1 MKNYGKNINHSLN
14 HENMKSFMQFIKPVF
29 FMLFLLYLT
38 CTVSGQNK
46 EEKQPAQKGLGSKLK
61 QIKLPEGIGP
71 KIPGV
76 RKIFSEGNEQEE
88 SDQQSSEDEDTEEER
103 FDEDEEDAD
112 KMMEKMI
119 RQLGHDPEKVKQM
132 MNEEGA
138 DADPRAIPE
147 PDQKVLASL
156 KPTPRNEIELENYLK
171 SFDSGADQALS
182 PEAGKHVSPHLNK
195 GQQTKEVAYMLWMT
209 GQQEAAA
216 YLMLKAAIADPED
229 ELLLSNLCS
238 VITMAGYA
246 DKSIPL
252 LDYLKNKNPQ
262 SSIIN
267 NNLGQAWLS
276 LGQVAKAKP
285 LLEQAVGVY
294 DQHPEANRSL
304 ARIAQKEGNVAQAKA
319 YLNNSLKGGFSQ
331 EAYYEL
337 KDMNANLSVDIMEIF
352 RLNHKRFYK
361 GIAITKRFTM
371 PSVPT
376 TINHAINQEQAIED
390 FFNGIELTI
399 ANINSQ
405 IPPATDKIFEK
416 QQKVSFQMAAIS
428 KRLTSMED
436 VKKQYELFAQVWNP
450 FKLQAQEMLMAE
462 LDDSYATSFTK
473 RIKQLTDSREM
484 KMQELNSSLRADERK
499 ILEMEQR
506 LSKMETGEGESPAVQ
521 ALEIQIC
528 LAKKRLNEIQIE
540 LSSTI
545 NNAFVHEME
554 SLAFQRL
561 QEQTYWYTLYFLPQD
576 PTDFNYHLYAE
587 YLSTLARMK
596 SNYPYPVPP
605 PYTGNGCDIKL
616 LELVTP
622 NGKMSKWEET
632 NCATYWDLDFHLVK
646 SKFTCKEVTIT
657 AKVYG
662 VEFGGGQ
669 KYDPTTLETIEHSIV
684 FGGKIG
690 KSSETVG
697 KALAANVSA
706 GAVTTVKFDGNWNV
720 IDIIVKV
727 SAGAELGLHVPKSTD
742 PNDSGL
748 DIRQAASVGV
758 TGGYELSI
766 LSGFRG
772 TTPKVSSVGNIFNR

>member
-1 MKNYGKNINHSLN
+1 MKQKVVLISKKVILVAMVIMVTTYIAL
-14 HENMKSFMQFIKPVF
+14 
-29 FMLFLLYLT
+29 
-38 CTVSGQNK
+38 GQQT
-46 EEKQPAQKGLGSKLK
+46 EEKQPAKKGLGSKLK
-61 QIKLPEGIGP
+61 QIGLTEGIGP
-71 KIPGV
+71 KIPGL
-76 RKIFSEGNEQEE
+76 KNIFSEEKQG
-88 SDQQSSEDEDTEEER
+88 EDEGLDPDEEPK
-103 FDEDEEDAD
+103 FDEDEDDPD

-147 PDQKVLASL
+147 PDQKVISSI
-156 KPTPRNEIELENYLK
+156 KPTPRNESELVNYLK
-171 SFDSGADQALS
+171 NFDSGADQALS

-195 GQQTKEVAYMLWMT
+195 GQQTKEAAYLLWMT

-216 YLMLKAAIADPED
+216 YLMLKAAIADPKD
-229 ELLLSNLCS
+229 ELLLSNLAS

-252 LDYLKNKNPQ
+252 LDYLKNQNPQ

-304 ARIAQKEGNVAQAKA
+304 ARIAQKEGNAAQAKA
-319 YLNNSLKGGFSQ
+319 YLNNALKGGFSQ

-337 KDMNANLSVDIMEIF
+337 KDMNANLSVDMMETL
-352 RLNHKRFYK
+352 RLNHKRYYK

-376 TINHAINQEQAIED
+376 TLNHAIAQEQAIVD
-390 FFNGIELTI
+390 FFNGIEMTI
-399 ANINSQ
+399 ANIKTK
-405 IPPATDKIFEK
+405 IPLATDKIFEK
-416 QQKVSFQMAAIS
+416 QQKVSLQMAANS
-428 KRLTSMED
+428 KKLTSMED

-450 FKLQAQEMLMAE
+450 FKIQAQEMLMAE
-462 LDDSYATSFTK
+462 LDDSYASSFTK

-521 ALEIQIC
+521 ALEIQVC
-528 LAKKRLNEIQIE
+528 LAKKRLNEIYIE
-540 LSSTI
+540 LSSAI

-561 QEQTYWYTLYFLPQD
+561 QEQTYWYTLYLLPQD

-587 YLSTLARMK
+587 YLSTLARLK
-596 SNYPYPVPP
+596 NYYPYPVPP
-605 PYTGNGCDIKL
+605 PYTGNGC
-616 LELVTP
+616 E
-622 NGKMSKWEET
+622 
-632 NCATYWDLDFHLVK
+632 
-646 SKFTCKEVTIT
+646 
-657 AKVYG
+657 
-662 VEFGGGQ
+662 
-669 KYDPTTLETIEHSIV
+669 
-684 FGGKIG
+684 KIG
-690 KSSETVG
+690 
-697 KALAANVSA
+697 
-706 GAVTTVKFDGNWNV
+706 
-720 IDIIVKV
+720 
-727 SAGAELGLHVPKSTD
+727 
-742 PNDSGL
+742 
-748 DIRQAASVGV
+748 RASCRERV
-758 TGGYELSI
+758 
-766 LSGFRG
+766 
-772 TTPKVSSVGNIFNR
+772 

>member
-1 MKNYGKNINHSLN
+1 
-14 HENMKSFMQFIKPVF
+14 
-29 FMLFLLYLT
+29 
-38 CTVSGQNK
+38 
-46 EEKQPAQKGLGSKLK
+46 
-61 QIKLPEGIGP
+61 
-71 KIPGV
+71 
-76 RKIFSEGNEQEE
+76 
-88 SDQQSSEDEDTEEER
+88 
-103 FDEDEEDAD
+103 
-112 KMMEKMI
+112 
-119 RQLGHDPEKVKQM
+119 
-132 MNEEGA
+132 
-138 DADPRAIPE
+138 
-147 PDQKVLASL
+147 
-156 KPTPRNEIELENYLK
+156 
-171 SFDSGADQALS
+171 
-182 PEAGKHVSPHLNK
+182 
-195 GQQTKEVAYMLWMT
+195 
-209 GQQEAAA
+209 
-216 YLMLKAAIADPED
+216 
-229 ELLLSNLCS
+229 
-238 VITMAGYA
+238 
-246 DKSIPL
+246 
-252 LDYLKNKNPQ
+252 
-262 SSIIN
+262 
-267 NNLGQAWLS
+267 
-276 LGQVAKAKP
+276 
-285 LLEQAVGVY
+285 
-294 DQHPEANRSL
+294 
-304 ARIAQKEGNVAQAKA
+304 
-319 YLNNSLKGGFSQ
+319 
-331 EAYYEL
+331 
-337 KDMNANLSVDIMEIF
+337 
-352 RLNHKRFYK
+352 
-361 GIAITKRFTM
+361 
-371 PSVPT
+371 
-376 TINHAINQEQAIED
+376 
-390 FFNGIELTI
+390 
-399 ANINSQ
+399 
-405 IPPATDKIFEK
+405 
-416 QQKVSFQMAAIS
+416 MAANS
-428 KRLTSMED
+428 KRLNSMED

-528 LAKKRLNEIQIE
+528 LAKKRLNEIYIE
-540 LSSTI
+540 LSSAI

-587 YLSTLARMK
+587 YLSTLARLK
-596 SNYPYPVPP
+596 NYYPYPVPP
-605 PYTGNGCDIKL
+605 PYTGNGCDVKL

-669 KYDPTTLETIEHSIV
+669 KYDPTTLETIEHSII

-690 KSSETVG
+690 KSNEAVG
-697 KALAANVSA
+697 KALAVNVSA

-720 IDIIVKV
+720 IDVIVKV

-758 TGGYELSI
+758 SSGYELSI